1 MDDFARQPQEIRAE
15 LFQETA
21 ARMGVTPII
30 VEKDFWVCWTLK
42 RVFSLDSFQAGLIF
56 KGGTSLSKAYGAIRR
71 FSEDIDLSIDR
82 HDLGFVGDRDPANAD
97 ISNNQR
103 KRLLTE
109 LSESSAKIVQ
119 TDLRDRIIASMA
131 ASLPETDIDLGVSED
146 DDQTLIFNYPTGVPI
161 AGGDN
166 YLVDKVKLE
175 FGARSDHLPAEMKR
189 VQSYASK
196 HFPDQMPDA
205 EVEVKTLSATR
216 TFWEKA
222 TILHMLHHAPEG
234 KALGKH
240 MSRHYYDMAGLAAS
254 DIRADALDK
263 IDLLSQ
269 VALHKSRFF
278 RDPKA
283 KYNEAAPPT
292 LKLMPT
298 EELSARLRA
307 DFNSM
312 QEMLF
317 DQPPSFDAIL
327 TVLADLENEINATAR
342 DG

>member
-1 MDDFARQPQEIRAE
+1 MDDFARQSQEIRAE

-21 ARMGVTPII
+21 AQMGVTPIV

-42 RVFSLDSFQAGLIF
+42 RVFSLDGFQAGLIF

-82 HDLGFVGDRDPANAD
+82 HDLGFVGERDPANAD

-103 KRLLTE
+103 KRLLDE
-109 LSESSAKIVQ
+109 LSETSAKIVQ
-119 TDLRDRIIASMA
+119 TDLRDLIIASMA
-131 ASLPETDIDLGVSED
+131 ASLQETDIDLTVSED
-146 DDQTLIFNYPTGVPI
+146 DDQTLIFNYPSGVPF
-161 AGGDN
+161 AGGDT
-166 YLVDKVKLE
+166 YLADKVKLE
-175 FGARSDHLPAEMKR
+175 FGARSDHLPAEVRR
-189 VQSYASK
+189 VQSYASE
-196 HFPDQMPDA
+196 HFPDQMLDA
-205 EVEVKTLSATR
+205 QIEVKTLSATR

-222 TILHMLHHAPEG
+222 TILHQLHYAPEG

-240 MSRHYYDMAGLAAS
+240 MSRHYYDLAELAAS
-254 DIRADALDK
+254 DIRADALAN
-263 IDLLSQ
+263 IDLLSE

-283 KYNEAAPPT
+283 KYDEAEPPT

-298 EELSARLRA
+298 EELAARLRA
-307 DFNSM
+307 DFTSM

-317 DQPPSFDAIL
+317 DEPPAFDAIL
-327 TVLADLENEINATAR
+327 TVLTDLENEINAIAR
-342 DG
+342 DR